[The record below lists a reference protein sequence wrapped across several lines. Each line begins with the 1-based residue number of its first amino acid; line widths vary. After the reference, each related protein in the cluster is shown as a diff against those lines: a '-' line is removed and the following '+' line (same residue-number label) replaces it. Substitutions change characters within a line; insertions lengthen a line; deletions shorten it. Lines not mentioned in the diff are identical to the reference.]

1 MAWHA
6 LLTGIVK
13 PPQKKTNVINFIN
26 FFGSEKRQITELF
39 AKFGVVPLFLPAGT
53 TVEQLSGLS
62 EAVATVS
69 ICGTLGT
76 YLGNGLEKQYGVPY
90 VQTLRPHG
98 ITGFE
103 EWLRGIGKVIN
114 KETEVENYL
123 AQEQAR
129 VLPELE
135 KVKIQL
141 KGIKAVV
148 GMGPGYTFNFIRV
161 LQELGIEVV
170 WASAWHFDPKYD
182 KGLIVE
188 DLDYLVKNIQAD
200 IPFSVS
206 DQQNFELMNVLN
218 TLKPDIYFSRHQG
231 TTVWALKQGTAS
243 VCVMDEYTAF
253 GYGGTL
259 NFAYM
264 ILDAVTNRS
273 LANSISQRTRLPYT
287 EWWFKQPHS
296 TFLKDV
302 EV

>member
-1 MAWHA
+1 
-6 LLTGIVK
+6 
-13 PPQKKTNVINFIN
+13 
-26 FFGSEKRQITELF
+26 
-39 AKFGVVPLFLPAGT
+39 
-53 TVEQLSGLS
+53 
-62 EAVATVS
+62 
-69 ICGTLGT
+69 
-76 YLGNGLEKQYGVPY
+76 
-90 VQTLRPHG
+90 
-98 ITGFE
+98 
-103 EWLRGIGKVIN
+103 
-114 KETEVENYL
+114 
-123 AQEQAR
+123 
-129 VLPELE
+129 
-135 KVKIQL
+135 
-141 KGIKAVV
+141 
-148 GMGPGYTFNFIRV
+148 MGPGYTFNFIRV

-287 EWWFKQPHS
+287 DWWFKQPHS